1 MIKMG
6 IHSRESEYIKILSE
20 RDYSVKELSDKLFIS
35 EPTVRRDILQLK
47 KKDLITSHRG
57 IVSINRNSPDQ
68 RIPLFIRDFENIEE
82 KKRIAKIASGNIKD
96 GDAIMLD
103 ASTTAYCLLPYLTQ
117 FRNLYVITSGAKTA
131 IALASMGIKTLC
143 TGGEMILES
152 FSYVGPDAESLLEK
166 YHADIAFFSCR
177 GLSENGIATDNSIPE
192 NNIRRIMIKNSKR
205 KYLLCDNSKI
215 GNIYLN
221 TLCSTKEI
229 NDVIS

>member
-82 KKRIAKIASGNIKD
+82 KKRIAKIASGYIKD